1 MSPRTK
7 ALAVA
12 LVALVLLPAILSA
25 CPLCKDALEDANS
38 GVPNQL
44 GRGFYY
50 SILLM
55 VSAPFA
61 VVGALFLRITRMRRR
76 GLPAGARPEPAGA
89 DPGFAPGAGAR
100 S

>member
-7 ALAVA
+7 VFAVA
-12 LVALVLLPAILSA
+12 VVALVLLPAFLSA
-25 CPLCKDALEDANS
+25 CPLCKDGLEDANS

-55 VSAPFA
+55 VSAPFV
-61 VVGALFLRITRMRRR
+61 VVGALFFRIAQMRRR
-76 GLPAGARPEPAGA
+76 GLTPGARPVPGGA
-89 DPGFAPGAGAR
+89 EPGFVPDTGAR

>member
-7 ALAVA
+7 ILAVA
-12 LVALVLLPAILSA
+12 LVALVLLPALLSA

-55 VSAPFA
+55 VSAPFV
-61 VVGALFLRITRMRRR
+61 VVGALFFRISRMRRR
-76 GLPAGARPEPAGA
+76 GLLGGASPAPRGAEPGLVP
-89 DPGFAPGAGAR
+89 DAGAR